1 MKDVNIKL
9 SMVLALVIAGIF
21 PAASIYAWQRA
32 NKTPEGPE
40 FARNAAID
48 FIIMN
53 HEELRNLQIPS
64 SWKVR
69 NLTPEGWVGYTTW
82 QYTGGGWTVN
92 VSYPVVQYPE
102 YTIKIEYTGEVSFQ
116 WKGTVDQSG
125 SVVEISFTK

>member
-1 MKDVNIKL
+1 MNIKL
-9 SMVLALVIAGIF
+9 SMVLALAIVGIF

-32 NKTPEGPE
+32 NKTPEGSE

>member
-1 MKDVNIKL
+1 MNIKL
-9 SMVLALVIAGIF
+9 SLVLALVIVGIF

-48 FIIMN
+48 FILMN

-82 QYTGGGWTVN
+82 QYTGGGWTVE
-92 VSYPVVQYPE
+92 VSNAVVRVPTFSIE
-102 YTIKIEYTGEVSFQ
+102 IEYAGGVSFL
-116 WKGTVDQSG
+116 WKGTVDQDG
-125 SVVEISFTK
+125 NVVEMEYTVVQ